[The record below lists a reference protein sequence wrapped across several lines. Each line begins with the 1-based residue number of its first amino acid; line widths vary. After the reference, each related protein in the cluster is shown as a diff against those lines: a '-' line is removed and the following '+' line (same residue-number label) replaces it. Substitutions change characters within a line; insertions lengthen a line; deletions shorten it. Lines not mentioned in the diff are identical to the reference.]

1 MKDRKMLEV
10 WTLVNVL
17 HLAAASMFF
26 HEPSSVPI
34 KPEINTTNTDFGFSL
49 AYSST
54 FGGLLVGAPTEDDVG
69 KLYSC
74 NLEAAFSQKQVDCKD
89 LFIEVDEP
97 EYENNRCPDQR
108 FHLGASIAAT
118 SDYIYTCAPLW
129 TTNITSSS
137 EEIRDV
143 FGTCFVY
150 KRDGPTRYQGTLE
163 RYLDKKDFID
173 GFCGDNDEWFLCL
186 PALITGGTG
195 WTTLADKTNGLL
207 LTVKTSLQGDFLYTP
222 LLDPLGET
230 KSFAAT
236 QRNRVFL
243 SSRWNIGYA
252 VTAGKFFSDV
262 TEYAFSMESKN
273 MEGEIAF
280 LKYNSKRKVLSLKI
294 KDRKEV
300 TLVNKAIGAM
310 FGSALS
316 AKDLDMDGLDE
327 LLVGAPALSEDECYE
342 CGALHIYLGG
352 DQATINDRKRQ
363 RTILGTSNFGR
374 FGSAIVANDV
384 DGDNKPEIVVS
395 APYDNEGKGAIYIL
409 AGHEVYDVLMK
420 VQDHKTILLS
430 DLKLTQK
437 IQKKEHTNLGFSL
450 QFVDDIDSNGCKELV
465 AGSPST
471 GTAVFF
477 KCVQKITVTL
487 SSSLIGEQIVK
498 EQDEQFVVNVCARVQ
513 LPEYPLE
520 ITACKY
526 RSFQHY
532 RRSGSDHS
540 RFNIYK
546 IYYMYRLSRDMPICE
561 NVTVLLE
568 DKEPGD
574 YKFVSQAEIKNDYL
588 MRPNNSEF
596 NSSWVLGGPNSKLV
610 TSIDVPRHC
619 KGDDCIPNLSMELL
633 WSGSKNYTVGSSANE
648 TVTINVRNDGNAS
661 YDSCVWV
668 KVSGAALNR
677 GDCEDYNGGYK
688 CYLDRPMRR
697 ETKCTINLL
706 LNMTTVTNIEKEL
719 QVEVKL
725 YEICNQKLITTDSI
739 SVPYTLNSGD
749 ISLSGYAHRMN
760 ITDKQ
765 IRDSNIVYDD
775 HEYVIQNSGFMTWK
789 KVEMEIKM
797 NKLEYL
803 KSFTIS
809 TMDFGECARIED
821 VFYIV
826 HRCVLDIMP
835 NSTQII
841 TGTAKINAGEL
852 KKYLVKQ
859 KLLTNSTST
868 LYLDNRLPPLN
879 TLVNNEIPIVKE
891 ITLGS
896 NKLLISLIAL
906 LVALILLAIITFILY
921 KYGFFKRKQKKNLLI
936 AKESVRRQSI
946 LQMEVDDDSPF
957 DDPRPV
963 TTNDN
968 VGLVEDKPT

>member
-1 MKDRKMLEV
+1 MPCSTDRKMLEI

-97 EYENNRCPDQR
+97 EYEN
-108 FHLGASIAAT
+108 T
-118 SDYIYTCAPLW
+118 
-129 TTNITSSS
+129 
-137 EEIRDV
+137 
-143 FGTCFVY
+143 
-150 KRDGPTRYQGTLE
+150 
-163 RYLDKKDFID
+163 
-173 GFCGDNDEWFLCL
+173 
-186 PALITGGTG
+186 LITGGTG
-195 WTTLADKTNGLL
+195 WTTLADTTNGLL

-316 AKDLDMDGLDE
+316 AKDLNMDGLDE

-352 DQATINDRKRQ
+352 DQATVSDRKRQ
-363 RTILGTSNFGR
+363 RTILGISNFGR

-395 APYDNEGKGAIYIL
+395 APYENEGKGAIYIL

-520 ITACKY
+520 ITAYIEVSNTIVGQAATIPDPTFIKSITCT
-526 RSFQHY
+526 
-532 RRSGSDHS
+532 GC
-540 RFNIYK
+540 
-546 IYYMYRLSRDMPICE
+546 SRDMPICK

-633 WSGSKNYTVGSSANE
+633 
-648 TVTINVRNDGNAS
+648 
-661 YDSCVWV
+661 C
-668 KVSGAALNR
+668 
-677 GDCEDYNGGYK
+677 
-688 CYLDRPMRR
+688 
-697 ETKCTINLL
+697 
-706 LNMTTVTNIEKEL
+706 
-719 QVEVKL
+719 
-725 YEICNQKLITTDSI
+725 
-739 SVPYTLNSGD
+739 
-749 ISLSGYAHRMN
+749 YAHKMN

-803 KSFTIS
+803 KSFT
-809 TMDFGECARIED
+809 
-821 VFYIV
+821 V
-826 HRCVLDIMP
+826 
-835 NSTQII
+835 
-841 TGTAKINAGEL
+841 
-852 KKYLVKQ
+852 KKYLVNQ

-879 TLVNNEIPIVKE
+879 MLVNNEIPIVKE